1 MNFNY
6 EVNQEGGAE
15 PRLIKG
21 LGVTEI
27 FAVIT
32 PGCMMYFTLLQLSV
46 FW

>member
-6 EVNQEGGAE
+6 EGNQEGGAE

-32 PGCMMYFTLLQLSV
+32 PGWYFTLLQLSV